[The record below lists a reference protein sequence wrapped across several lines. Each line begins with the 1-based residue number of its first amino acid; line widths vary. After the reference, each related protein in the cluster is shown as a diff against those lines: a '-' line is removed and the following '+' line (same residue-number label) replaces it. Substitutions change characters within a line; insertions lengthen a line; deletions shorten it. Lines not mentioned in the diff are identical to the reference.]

1 MLLNFIENDSISCR
15 GFLKGMAALGTV
27 AIISSFSAG
36 TAIAETA
43 QVSDDLTL
51 YYEVA
56 GSGDKTILFVPGWG
70 MSSAVFEKQ
79 LEEFEGSDEYRAISY
94 DPRGQGQSTKT
105 EGGHFYEQR
114 GADLYAFIEALN
126 LDNITLVGWSYGTL
140 DQFAY
145 ISQFGTEKLDGAV
158 IVDGTVKTVGED
170 NTKEWVWYSKNDAD
184 GYRQWFT
191 MAPLTDRKGF
201 NTAFAEWMLEDASAG
216 NVEWVTTIANQT
228 SDTTMAILNE
238 TASYADYSETLH
250 GLEGQLPLLVV
261 MREEWKDIV
270 SAHVAENLPSA
281 KVVAFG
287 KHMMFWDQPE
297 AFNNE
302 LKAFLTSQ

>member
-1 MLLNFIENDSISCR
+1 MLLNFAKDSMSNHKLWR
-15 GFLKGMAALGTV
+15 GTAALWTV
-27 AIISSFSAG
+27 AMISFFSAG
-36 TAIAETA
+36 TTIAENV

-79 LEEFEGSDEYRAISY
+79 FEEFEGSDEYRAISY
-94 DPRGQGQSTKT
+94 DPRGQGQSSKT
-105 EGGHFYEQR
+105 EGGHFYDQR
-114 GADLYAFIEALN
+114 GADLHAFIEALN
-126 LDNITLVGWSYGTL
+126 LNNITLVGWSYGTL

-145 ISQFGTEKLDGAV
+145 ISQFGTDKLDGAV

-184 GYRQWFT
+184 GYRQWYT
-191 MAPLTDRKGF
+191 MTPLTDRKGF
-201 NTAFAEWMLEDASAG
+201 NTAFAEWMLEGASAE
-216 NVEWVTTIANQT
+216 NVEWISNIANQT

-250 GLEGQLPLLVV
+250 SIEGQLPLLLV

-270 SAHVAENLPSA
+270 SNHAAENLPSA
-281 KVVAFG
+281 NVVAFG

-302 LKAFLTSQ
+302 LKAFLNSQ